1 MPKSYFAILGVSSGA
16 SAEEIRSAYRRLA
29 KTYHPDHSSGDSE
42 PFRQV
47 QEAYSV
53 LSDERRRHD
62 YEQAID
68 RAVKPR
74 PVRRPP
80 SASHSA
86 PEPLIPESRP
96 ADLGDIS
103 PVTSFHTFSPSFDEI
118 FDRLW
123 QGFGDRG
130 HLKSGR
136 LQHLTLEVPLTR
148 QQARAGGTARVLVPA
163 RTVCPTC
170 RGYGSVGPFM
180 CVRCGGEGYVSG
192 EIPVSVDFPAGLA
205 ADHAVVIPLQR
216 FGIDDLR
223 LTVLFRPTDAD
234 RF

>member
-29 KTYHPDHSSGDSE
+29 KTYHPDRFSGDSE

-47 QEAYSV
+47 QEAYAV
-53 LSDERRRHD
+53 LSDERRRHA
-62 YEQAID
+62 YEQSID
-68 RAVKPR
+68 RAATPR
-74 PVRRPP
+74 PARWPP
-80 SASHSA
+80 SYSDPA

-96 ADLGDIS
+96 TDLGEIS
-103 PVTSFHTFSPSFDEI
+103 PVTSFHTFTPSFDEI

-123 QGFGDRG
+123 QGLGDTG
-130 HLKSGR
+130 HWKSGR

-148 QQARAGGTARVLVPA
+148 QQAWAGGTARVIVPA

-170 RGYGSVGPFM
+170 RGFGSVGPFM
-180 CVRCGGEGYVSG
+180 CARCGGQGHVSG
-192 EIPVSVDFPAGLA
+192 EIPVSVDFPSGLV

-216 FGIDDLR
+216 FGINDLR

-234 RF
+234 RL